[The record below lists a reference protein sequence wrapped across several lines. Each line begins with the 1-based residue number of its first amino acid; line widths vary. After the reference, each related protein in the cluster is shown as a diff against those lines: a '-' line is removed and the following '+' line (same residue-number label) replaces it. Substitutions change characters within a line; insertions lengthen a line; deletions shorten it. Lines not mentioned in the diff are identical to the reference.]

1 MIQLRTVGAG
11 VLSFLAAGCLAAAGG
26 EFEVK
31 LTVQESA
38 GLARTAEPVS
48 GGIPLPRGAVK
59 DPAAMKLLDAEG
71 KEVPAQFSA
80 INRWAADGSVMW
92 LLVQSTAT
100 VPAKGQVA
108 YTLKSGAAGTKRS
121 LLKVEDGADAVTVE
135 TGKIRFVVGKKKANL
150 LDGAWLDADGD
161 GKYADAEQVVVSD
174 PRGGAVL
181 TIKNG
186 EVYTSGASTPKEV
199 VVEESGPERAIVMV
213 KGLLAAE
220 GGKGALPWCY
230 GYIVRIRAYAGEPYL
245 RISYCFTDDANPPIG
260 SPEMKDSAVGIPLKL
275 SGEITA
281 GLGGKTAAS
290 GALAEGKE
298 AALVCSG
305 SDPNKL
311 YGVTMVEP
319 KLSGLDGKVAA
330 GDLGWAAAT
339 NGKLG
344 ASLSV
349 RHLRENWPAVLR
361 ARREKDRVWLELK
374 PWPAEV
380 ETERYLDVC
389 TRKTYELQ
397 LTLAAGGAAIE
408 KSPELLT
415 AQNDALRFWPPA
427 EWTLAT
433 GAWGDFGGLALLD
446 DAARKALDR
455 EPLFGDTG
463 WRLFGACGE
472 MESGSSRAPGGGY
485 EPLLKDSVYYNGYMQ
500 TGQRRL
506 FDQIER
512 TSWHWRDRRM
522 IFMDADVSAS
532 RWEGN
537 GSYQAYARKGVKD
550 FPAVQSTSLEKK
562 FGAWNYG
569 GAWGPMDTQ
578 HFSVDEVVAYYYLT
592 GDRQCID
599 ALNKYAEQA
608 GYLAR
613 TSIESVKKSG
623 SSRANGWTTRA
634 LMTVYE
640 ATGEKRWFELSRD
653 AAHAICEGMDKTAG
667 TISPAKPVGRAPDP
681 KLDGQTPF
689 MAAVVGMSL
698 GRYYRHQP
706 EAEVRDAILGIAD
719 WMYYDI
725 VKPGGGFSYH
735 WFINDPGG
743 RSVSGNRCMST
754 MAWAYL
760 ATGQKRYLEAA
771 DAHGA
776 IMKLSGWYLNGFGQ
790 EYINIKTGKR
800 ADDAPPAA
808 VKDLAAEA
816 LGGGKVKLT
825 WTAPGNDGD
834 KGTAAEYQVKFSA
847 KEIKE
852 HCDWRNEADKA
863 VSFWAATNCKNEPKP
878 AAAGAK
884 ETYTAEGVPAGTCWF
899 ALKSYDG
906 QPNQSDLSNVVK
918 VEVK

>member
-1 MIQLRTVGAG
+1 
-11 VLSFLAAGCLAAAGG
+11 
-26 EFEVK
+26 
-31 LTVQESA
+31 
-38 GLARTAEPVS
+38 
-48 GGIPLPRGAVK
+48 
-59 DPAAMKLLDAEG
+59 
-71 KEVPAQFSA
+71 
-80 INRWAADGSVMW
+80 
-92 LLVQSTAT
+92 
-100 VPAKGQVA
+100 
-108 YTLKSGAAGTKRS
+108 
-121 LLKVEDGADAVTVE
+121 
-135 TGKIRFVVGKKKANL
+135 
-150 LDGAWLDADGD
+150 
-161 GKYADAEQVVVSD
+161 
-174 PRGGAVL
+174 
-181 TIKNG
+181 
-186 EVYTSGASTPKEV
+186 
-199 VVEESGPERAIVMV
+199 
-213 KGLLAAE
+213 
-220 GGKGALPWCY
+220 
-230 GYIVRIRAYAGEPYL
+230 
-245 RISYCFTDDANPPIG
+245 
-260 SPEMKDSAVGIPLKL
+260 MKDSVVGIPLKL

-281 GLGGKTAAS
+281 ALGGKTAAS
-290 GALAEGKE
+290 GALADGKE
-298 AALVCSG
+298 AALLCSAV
-305 SDPNKL
+305 DPNKF
-311 YGVTMVEP
+311 YGAAMAEP
-319 KLSGLDGKVAA
+319 KLSGLEGKIAA
-330 GDLGWAAAT
+330 GGLGWAAAS

-361 ARREKDRVWLELK
+361 VRREKDRAWLEFK

-389 TRKTYELQ
+389 TRKTYELE
-397 LTLAAGGAAIE
+397 LTLAAGSAAIDKASE
-408 KSPELLT
+408 RFT

-433 GAWGDFGGLALLD
+433 QAWGDFGGLAILD

-472 MESGSSRAPGGGY
+472 LESGSSRAPGGGY
-485 EPLLKDSVYYNGYMQ
+485 EPLLKDSAFYNGYMQ

-506 FDQIER
+506 FEQIER

-522 IFMDADVSAS
+522 IFMDADVSQS

-550 FPAVQSTSLEKK
+550 FAAVQSTSLERK

-578 HFSVDEVVAYYYLT
+578 HFSVDEVANYYYLT
-592 GDRQCID
+592 GDRECID
-599 ALNKYAEQA
+599 ALNKYAEEA

-640 ATGEKRWFELSRD
+640 ATGEKRWLELARD
-653 AAHAICEGMDKTAG
+653 AAHAICEGMDKEAG
-667 TISPAKPVGRAPDP
+667 SISDHKGQ
-681 KLDGQTPF
+681 QTPF

-698 GRYYRHQP
+698 GRYYRHHP
-706 EAEVRDAILGIAD
+706 EEEVRDTILGIAD

-735 WFINDPGG
+735 WEPTNPGG
-743 RSVSGNRCMST
+743 RSVSGSRCMST

-771 DAHGA
+771 DTHGA

-800 ADDAPPAA
+800 PDDAPPAA

-816 LGGGKVKLT
+816 LGGGKVKLA
-825 WTAPGNDGD
+825 WTAPGDDGE
-834 KGTAAEYQVKFSA
+834 KGQAAEYQVKYSA

-852 HCDWRNEADKA
+852 HSDWRTEADKA
-863 VSFWAATNCKNEPKP
+863 ISFWAAANCKGEPKP

-884 ETYTAEGVPAGTCWF
+884 EAYTAEGLAPGTYWF
-899 ALKSYDG
+899 ALKTYDK
-906 QPNQSDLSNVVK
+906 QPNQSDLSNAVK